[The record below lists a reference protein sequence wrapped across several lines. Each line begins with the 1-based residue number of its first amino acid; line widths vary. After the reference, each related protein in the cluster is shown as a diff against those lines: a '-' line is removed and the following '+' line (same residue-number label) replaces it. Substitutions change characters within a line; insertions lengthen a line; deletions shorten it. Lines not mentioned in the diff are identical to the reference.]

1 MLLAKSIVFFSKL
14 TYKYIWHRS
23 WPANASYGFT
33 YSLNISE
40 RRIYACP
47 NLPLTSS
54 EATNMSNIVHSP
66 SHLRKLKGQTLSRF
80 DSEQKMLSS
89 GPLGTER
96 LIMNIAL
103 DFMEKHPHMSWPQ
116 AIFAAQA
123 YFDRTH
129 N

>member
-1 MLLAKSIVFFSKL
+1 MASKCKLRIHLLTK
-14 TYKYIWHRS
+14 T
-23 WPANASYGFT
+23 
-33 YSLNISE
+33 SE
-40 RRIYACP
+40 RRICACT
-47 NLPLTSS
+47 NLPLISL